1 MENLTKII
9 NGLYLYYRFDKSPEP
24 EQIKAMFSQVSF
36 IPDVAGDWISSK
48 IKDDKD
54 NLPRNIGKV
63 FKEYWAEYQHAHPQ
77 KTLKPVQT
85 KCEECHGIG
94 LIWYLFQKNDREYES
109 FILCDKCENWK
120 LHFTSSQNM
129 PFGNLQNLIHSGY
142 EIARVSSGYN
152 LRGFKQNRGIV
163 KRVAESCGIEDE
175 NISEKIAQLNKQVEQ
190 IRMDDNVPF

>member
-54 NLPRNIGKV
+54 NLSRNIGKV

-85 KCEECHGIG
+85 KCEECGGIG
-94 LIWYLFQKNDREYES
+94 LIWYVFLKNDREYQA
-109 FILCDKCENWK
+109 FVLCSECENWK
-120 LHFTSSQNM
+120 KHFNNSYGLPT
-129 PFGNLQNLIHSGY
+129 GNKQKLMYQGYSIVDLSGGNGGVFNINKNLTKPIP
-142 EIARVSSGYN
+142 
-152 LRGFKQNRGIV
+152 L
-163 KRVAESCGIEDE
+163 E
-175 NISEKIAQLNKQVEQ
+175 NVNERITMLNKQAEQ
-190 IRMDDNVPF
+190 IRLDTNLPF